1 MSERTPDQAFA
12 RYVKLALVAF
22 AVCFIYFVVA
32 DIRMPMTPQARVYH
46 QVTQISPQLN
56 GPIIKVLVSNNQ
68 HVEKGQVLFEID
80 DTPYNIA
87 LEKAQIKLANVAQEN
102 AQIDA
107 QVDAMKAR
115 IAAATAIL
123 VERKS
128 EYQRLN
134 TLIESNVVSQQDV
147 DKANA
152 QLQSAEADL
161 SALKA
166 ELNLQIVAR
175 GERGERNLKYREAR
189 NALNR
194 AELNLAY
201 TRIKAPHEGIM
212 ANMQVTKGTY
222 AKQSVPLASV
232 VDNKLDLVADF
243 REKSLT
249 SVEKGVRA
257 KVVFD
262 AIPGKVFAAQVED
275 LEAGVS
281 DGQLSANGKLAA
293 VEKSNRWV
301 RDAQRQRVHIS
312 LDESEALLNR
322 LTSGARATVQI
333 VPNSPIESFVAN
345 VQIRFISLL
354 HYVY

>member
-222 AKQSVPLASV
+222 AKQSTPLASV
-232 VDNKLDLVADF
+232 VDNRLDLVADF

-249 SVEKGVRA
+249 NVQKGVRA

-275 LEAGVS
+275 FEAGVS

-312 LDESEALLNR
+312 LDESEAPLNR

-333 VPNSPIESFVAN
+333 VPNNTIESFVAN

>member
-1 MSERTPDQAFA
+1 
-12 RYVKLALVAF
+12 VKLALVAF

-275 LEAGVS
+275 FEAGVS

-312 LDESEALLNR
+312 LDESEALLNPDQWCPGDG
-322 LTSGARATVQI
+322 S
-333 VPNSPIESFVAN
+333 NCS
-345 VQIRFISLL
+345 
-354 HYVY
+354 

>member
-22 AVCFIYFVVA
+22 AACFVYFVVA

-56 GPIIKVLVSNNQ
+56 GPITKVLVSNNQ
-68 HVEKGQVLFEID
+68 YVKKGQVLFEID
-80 DTPYNIA
+80 DTPYHIA
-87 LEKAQIKLANVAQEN
+87 LEKAQIDLANVAQEN

-107 QVDAMKAR
+107 QAEAMKAR
-115 IAAATAIL
+115 VAAATATL

-128 EYQRLN
+128 DYQRLN
-134 TLIESNVVSQQDV
+134 TLIESNMVSQQDV

-152 QLQSAEADL
+152 QLQSAEAEL
-161 SALKA
+161 NALKA
-166 ELNLQIVAR
+166 ELNQQIVAR
-175 GERGERNLKYREAR
+175 GERGDRNLKYREAR
-189 NALNR
+189 NAQNL

-201 TRIKAPHEGIM
+201 TKIKAPHDGIM

-222 AKQSVPLASV
+222 AKQSAPLASV
-232 VDNKLDLVADF
+232 VDNRLDLVADF
-243 REKSLT
+243 REKSLIN
-249 SVEKGVRA
+249 VKKGVRA

-262 AIPGKVFAAQVED
+262 AIPGKVFSAQVED
-275 LEAGVS
+275 FEAGVS
-281 DGQLSANGKLAA
+281 DGQLSANGTLAA

-312 LDESEALLNR
+312 LEESEALLNH

-333 VPNSPIESFVAN
+333 VPNNPIESFVAN
-345 VQIRFISLL
+345 AQIRFISLL
-354 HYVY
+354 HYIY

>member
-222 AKQSVPLASV
+222 AKQSTPLASV
-232 VDNKLDLVADF
+232 VDNRLDLVADF

-249 SVEKGVRA
+249 NVQKGVRA

-275 LEAGVS
+275 FEAGVS

-312 LDESEALLNR
+312 LDESEAPLNR